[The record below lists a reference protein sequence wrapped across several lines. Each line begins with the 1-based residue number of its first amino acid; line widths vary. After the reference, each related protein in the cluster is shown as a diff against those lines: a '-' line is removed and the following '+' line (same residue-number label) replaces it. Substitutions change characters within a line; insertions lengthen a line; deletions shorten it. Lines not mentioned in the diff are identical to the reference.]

1 MTLLWEN
8 PSMSNNISMIARTGE
23 YEAGGGKKTGPNLT
37 VTKFPC
43 RMC

>member
-8 PSMSNNISMIARTGE
+8 PSMSNNISMIARTE

-37 VTKFPC
+37 VTKLP
-43 RMC
+43 